1 MTFLKKAIILIT
13 GLLLLIY
20 NGQTAAAQELKT
32 DGSALRTSAGA
43 KEQQALTGDLITLY
57 GAKDSSELT
66 YQIPAGASNA
76 NQSLLIDYE
85 ASNLLIAPSS
95 LTIAIDNEPVKS
107 IKLDGSSKRKTV
119 KLNLSKSQAAQ
130 GYHNVSL
137 QFYGVLK
144 EGVCV
149 RQDTS
154 GNWIKIYP
162 DSRLVL
168 SEASKSKGADLSHFP
183 YLFAQ
188 SGNTGEETDIILPD
202 KPTSAEAEAAVKTE
216 GFLKTAD
223 SRLKVSYVKESA
235 AGKISNPSIVIGAG
249 QHWNGKIKELFD
261 RGNIKA
267 EHNKLLLAE
276 RVLTAG
282 DKRQPVL
289 FVTAQSD
296 KTLAEKIRVMTDSA
310 YSGQLSGDSLMIGR
324 LQPAAEKT
332 GNKLTLDDFG
342 AGNVTVGS
350 NKTASEHFFYPAAAA
365 VDKDGKVKFSL
376 TLKTSEAVRTKADSG
391 DDAEKAE
398 LNVMVNGQ
406 PNAVRLDDL
415 GNKDK
420 DGFYHVSIP
429 IDPKLLRSS
438 RYIDLQFVTSGLKH
452 NNPCIDRDENK
463 WVYIDKSSTL
473 TYPVSDAAQKADFGQ
488 WPLPFAGSVN
498 KKTVIVI
505 PDDVTMQTLKE
516 LSLVADSFGNGA
528 RQPFTV
534 KTASDMREADAKGRN
549 VVFIGSLP
557 QIPLLK
563 SNASKLLVPSDRNGA
578 YDVSSF
584 QMLNETTKQVAFT
597 QKSPWDSDSSIA
609 VFAPLSGS
617 GAAVTKELISF
628 LDSTSDAATVVN
640 ETAGKQLF
648 SNHQQIK
655 SDDSSPSADPK
666 SRSAALNV
674 TYIAVFTALI
684 IIAAGLIWLTARR
697 KKRKADN
704 EKSEE

>member
-1 MTFLKKAIILIT
+1 MKKAIILIT
-13 GLLLLIY
+13 GLLLLMY
-20 NGQTAAAQELKT
+20 NGQAAAARELKT
-32 DGSALRTSAGA
+32 DGSALGTSAGA
-43 KEQQALTGDLITLY
+43 KEQQALTGDLMTLY

-76 NQSLLIDYE
+76 DQSLLIDYE

-95 LTIAIDNEPVKS
+95 LTIAIDDEPVKS

-119 KLNLSKSQAAQ
+119 KLNLSESQSAQ

-137 QFYGVLK
+137 RFYGVLK

-168 SEASKSKGADLSHFP
+168 SEASKSKGADLGHFP
-183 YLFAQ
+183 YPFAQ

-202 KPTSAEAEAAVKTE
+202 KPTSAEAEAAVKAE
-216 GFLKTAD
+216 AFLKTAD
-223 SRLKVSYVKESA
+223 SRLKVSYVKESDA
-235 AGKISNPSIVIGAG
+235 DKISNPSIVIGAD
-249 QHWNGKIKELFD
+249 QHWNGKIKELFE

-267 EHNKLLLAE
+267 EDNKLLLAE
-276 RVLTAG
+276 RVLTSG

-296 KTLAEKIRVMTDSA
+296 KTLADKIRVITDSA
-310 YSGQLSGDSLMIGR
+310 YSSQLGGNTLTIGR
-324 LQPAAEKT
+324 LQPSAEKT
-332 GNKLTLDDFG
+332 GNKLTLEDFG

-365 VDKDGKVKFSL
+365 VDKDGKVKLSL
-376 TLKTSEAVRTKADSG
+376 TLKTSESIRTKADSAN
-391 DDAEKAE
+391 DAERAE
-398 LNVMVNGQ
+398 LNVMINGQ

-415 GNKDK
+415 GNQDK

-463 WVYIDKSSTL
+463 WVYIDKSSML

-488 WPLPFAGSVN
+488 WPLPFAGGV
-498 KKTVIVI
+498 KEKTVIVI
-505 PDDVTMQTLKE
+505 PDNVNIQTLKE
-516 LSLVADSFGNGA
+516 LSLVADSFGNG
-528 RQPFTV
+528 FTV
-534 KTASDMREADAKGRN
+534 KTASDMKEADAKGRN
-549 VVFIGSLP
+549 VVFIGGLP

-563 SNASKLLVPSDRNGA
+563 SNASKLLVPSDRSGA

-597 QKSPWDSDSSIA
+597 QESPWDSGRSIA

-617 GAAVTKELISF
+617 GASVTKELISF

-655 SDDSSPSADPK
+655 SDDSSPSPDTK

-674 TYIAVFTALI
+674 TYIAVFAALI